1 MKESSSSKGA
11 LTLITQPQEFFRE
24 LVTDSL
30 ERQNVSTSPETEVY
44 LVNLLNQFMTTDRL
58 YRRDE
63 NGHPRE
69 EPLALML
76 KDALEETNPQGQ
88 RALFRQ
94 VGDVS
99 LYMAGFFQDSL
110 ARKVVDIDYYIG
122 MGGVAYRQVA
132 ARVDEATMRA
142 LYGELGDKFATFVE
156 VFADVSGRTQ
166 VPKSEADLLR
176 LYDLWVRTKSDR
188 AARALQEAGI
198 VPNSSLKKS
207 WQ

>member
-1 MKESSSSKGA
+1 MKESSSSKGS